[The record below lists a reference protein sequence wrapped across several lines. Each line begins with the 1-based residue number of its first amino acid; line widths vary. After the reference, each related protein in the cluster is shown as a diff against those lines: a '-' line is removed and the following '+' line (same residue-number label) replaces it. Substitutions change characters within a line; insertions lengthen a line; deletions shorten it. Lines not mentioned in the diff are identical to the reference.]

1 MYFAYAW
8 PKVLAS
14 GMQQRGDEPVVALEL
29 DAGLGCLA
37 VVMASSIE
45 IWSTGQHRRLIGRH
59 TRDPEA
65 VAEDGAYLAARWR
78 GDGFARLAVVAAGG
92 RARLFDVVWP
102 NASTPRDADA
112 DPAALPDRCELI
124 LRATLTVGPGS
135 IVGMIPTAAD
145 DLLDGGHRRMGSLP
159 PMLSPVN
166 EESAAPLNDGV
177 CLSVAGDGDV
187 LLLGTS
193 TGHIVQCSWDA
204 RSSAAAGGGG
214 SSHDVVSR
222 GDPCADGGDHRHGA
236 VIRLDYSTEMRAA
249 AAVMSSGACALLR
262 IDDAAV
268 DGAGDPT
275 TTARRTDDGFGFAA
289 VVAERLRL
297 ERWVGEGDST
307 CASFS
312 PPSLRTVAVGASTG
326 AVRLYRVDAEPDYD
340 VLIATPWRVLSPA
353 DWGYAPGDT
362 GGCADVCWTSDGG
375 GVAAGW
381 WRRGVAAWSANG
393 CRLMCT
399 LPQGGGTAG
408 SARGRG
414 DPGPLGRGGRRGG
427 GSRRRV
433 GTALSRRRRFEPET
447 FAGGRPTNARDRE
460 GGDGG
465 TARLAWSGDGYRLF
479 AASASGGGGVG
490 GGGVGGGDGEARRAK
505 KGRLREFLFAAA
517 CPGHH
522 LDASTRRGARAHL
535 LRAADRVIVVTGG
548 DEDERAARHVMLPDA
563 YAAPNWPLRLVAES
577 ADGRDLAAAGSRGL
591 VLHDFK
597 TGKWRFFG
605 DVSHER
611 EFVATAL
618 AWLEGGVIAV
628 CTRLRGSGGGGGS
641 WFDWGGSSKDTEAER
656 HVLRMYPRNHLS
668 VTSVLLEHELATE
681 PVAMS
686 ALGRFLLVATPT
698 DSGNLD
704 VVVFEVALIGDMT
717 GPRGGGMARVRPVR
731 RVTLRDANVT
741 GRVKELALL
750 PAMPPRP
757 DSTSP
762 TTMRA
767 RASAPANGGSIGSP
781 RSGALGLGPPPT
793 PSPPPVPAHFMMLR
807 VDGTLSLIDLGADE
821 SEGWTS
827 ERVLADGVER
837 FWITSGGGG
846 PAPNCDADVR
856 WSWWTY
862 GREGTRVW
870 YVPVTGVPTFP
881 APSHGGGGDSVAFAD
896 PELEFDKEAYP
907 LGISLGVGAPLIVGA
922 TQRLAF
928 ASCSDQPC
936 FEPTPK
942 VQPILPCILRHLL
955 RLGEM
960 GAAIGAARAAAGK
973 PRFTHSL
980 EWLLFSSLDRHAGP
994 NSVANKKDPDA
1005 AKEAERALA
1014 DAVRL
1019 CREFPEYPDVVV
1031 SVARKTDSREW
1042 PALFKHAGDPALL
1055 QANALAAGQLRTA
1068 ACYLLVVDKLVS
1080 ADVGAKAAGEV
1091 LRAALERRRYGLVG
1105 ELVRFLARP
1114 AVEAAAARAAR
1125 RSAEKKKRRGDD
1137 ADEDVGIVFGLFRWL
1152 GAAPEPAKSE
1162 PADSA
1167 GLSPRRSLDEEFV
1180 QTPKGVEHV
1189 SGARGGVIAV
1199 LQPDLRRALRD
1210 HAAALAAAV
1219 DLGALAAFAR
1229 ETDFDVGA
1237 FFQRELS
1244 DVPGGGA
1251 ARLGDFPRALAAA
1264 ADSLRRHEQ
1273 RAGGWP
1279 EVAAMR
1285 AGVDAMLAKMVAAGS
1300 SGVEWSL
1307 VTATLTRRVD
1317 VLDEIF
1323 DGRDEVLGAW
1333 RVAVERCAGAANA
1346 RGDTAHAAFLQSL
1359 REEMCGQ
1366 SLKV

>member
-1 MYFAYAW
+1 MGPDAMYFAYAW

-37 VVMASSIE
+37 VVMASSVE
-45 IWSTGQHRRLIGRH
+45 IWSTGQHRRLVGRH

-78 GDGFARLAVVAAGG
+78 GGGFARLAVVAAGG

-112 DPAALPDRCELI
+112 DPAALPDRCELV

-177 CLSVAGDGDV
+177 CLSIAGDGDV

-204 RSSAAAGGGG
+204 RSSGSTGG
-214 SSHDVVSR
+214 SSHTHVVSR
-222 GDPCADGGDHRHGA
+222 GDPCADGVGGDHRHGA
-236 VIRLDYSTEMRAA
+236 VIRLDYSTEMRAVA
-249 AAVMSSGACALLR
+249 VVMSSGACALLR
-262 IDDAAV
+262 IDDTMDGIV
-268 DGAGDPT
+268 DGDLVGRAGEK
-275 TTARRTDDGFGFAA
+275 R
-289 VVAERLRL
+289 VAERLRL
-297 ERWVGEGDST
+297 ERWLGEGDST

-312 PPSLRTVAVGASTG
+312 PPSRGTVAVGASTG
-326 AVRLYRVDAEPDYD
+326 AVRLYRVDSEADYD
-340 VLIATPWRVLSPA
+340 VHVATPWHVLSPA
-353 DWGYAPGDT
+353 DWGYAPADT
-362 GGCADVCWTSDGG
+362 GGCADVRWTSNGG
-375 GVAAGW
+375 AVAAGW
-381 WRRGVAAWSANG
+381 WRRGIAAWSANG

-399 LPQGGGTAG
+399 LRQGGGTAG
-408 SARGRG
+408 SHGSDAAGSGSARRDPWEGRVDDAVRGREG
-414 DPGPLGRGGRRGG
+414 ASAYGGI
-427 GSRRRV
+427 V
-433 GTALSRRRRFEPET
+433 GLSPRH

-490 GGGVGGGDGEARRAK
+490 GGGGDGEASRAK

-517 CPGHH
+517 CPRHH

-628 CTRLRGSGGGGGS
+628 CARSRGTGEKGGS
-641 WFDWGGSSKDTEAER
+641 WFDWSGSSKDAEAER

-686 ALGRFLLVATPT
+686 ALGRFLLVATLT

-704 VVVFEVALIGDMT
+704 VVVFEVALGGCEMT
-717 GPRGGGMARVRPVR
+717 DVPGGRTSARIRPVR
-731 RVTLRDANVT
+731 RVTLRHHANAIGNT
-741 GRVKELALL
+741 VKELALL
-750 PAMPPRP
+750 PATPPSAP

-762 TTMRA
+762 R
-767 RASAPANGGSIGSP
+767 NGGSP
-781 RSGALGLGPPPT
+781 RSGALGLGPRDPT

-807 VDGTLSLIDLGADE
+807 ECGTLSLIDLGSDE

-837 FWITSGGGG
+837 FWIASGGAL
-846 PAPNCDADVR
+846 APNCDADVR

-881 APSHGGGGDSVAFAD
+881 APSHGGGGDCVAFAD

-907 LGISLGVGAPLIVGA
+907 LGISLGDGAPLIVGA

-955 RLGEM
+955 RLGET
-960 GAAIGAARAAAGK
+960 GAAICAARAAAGK
-973 PRFTHSL
+973 PTFTHSL

-994 NSVANKKDPDA
+994 NSVANKNDPDA

-1091 LRAALERRRYGLVG
+1091 LRSALERRRYGLVG

-1114 AVEAAAARAAR
+1114 AVEAEAEKMKR

-1137 ADEDVGIVFGLFRWL
+1137 ADEDVGIVSGLFRWL

-1162 PADSA
+1162 PADSE
-1167 GLSPRRSLDEEFV
+1167 GSSPRRSLDEEFV

-1219 DLGALAAFAR
+1219 DLGALAAFTR

-1237 FFQRELS
+1237 FFQREMS
-1244 DVPGGGA
+1244 DVPGGGS
-1251 ARLGDFPRALAAA
+1251 ARLGDFPMALAAA
-1264 ADSLRRHEQ
+1264 ADSLRRYEQ
-1273 RAGGWP
+1273 RAGGWT

-1285 AGVDAMLAKMVAAGS
+1285 AGVDAMLAKMVAAGC
-1300 SGVEWSL
+1300 VEWSL

-1346 RGDTAHAAFLQSL
+1346 RGDTAHAAFLKSL